1 LFRKYFINLQFVF
14 YVAGKVYF
22 NVIAH
27 ERFFSFVFREIVFE
41 IFLGTSRFKH
51 TDNNFI
57 LQHKLT
63 TFTTR

>member
-1 LFRKYFINLQFVF
+1 MLQER
-14 YVAGKVYF
+14 VYF

-27 ERFFSFVFREIVFE
+27 ERLFPFVLREIFFE
-41 IFLGTSRFKH
+41 IFFGTSGFKH
-51 TDNNFI
+51 TENYFI